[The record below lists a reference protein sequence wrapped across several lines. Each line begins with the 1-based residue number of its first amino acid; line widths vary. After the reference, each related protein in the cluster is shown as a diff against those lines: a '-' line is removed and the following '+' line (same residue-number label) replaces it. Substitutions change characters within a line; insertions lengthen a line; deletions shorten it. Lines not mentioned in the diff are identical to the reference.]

1 MNVKPVVKV
10 MNFHALLRVEASRAT
25 AERYATIAD
34 EIENM
39 MRIVFNNENL
49 KLDSKLII
57 PDKSLPPLKIY
68 IGSDFGFCGNVN
80 SSIGYAIDND
90 MTSEKIILGSR
101 VRTKKGIGLR
111 MSLEQFN
118 KDMSEV
124 QEYLNNAVR
133 GLKYSEIYL
142 VHNHYYNITTI
153 KFEEKKVFPLD
164 AEQTKKTKGKYVDF
178 ALEGDVAKLVQDMCI
193 SYLSYQLKVCTAS
206 SYAAENIMRQNA
218 TTESLK
224 KIDEIEIETIREERK
239 EKNQIS
245 FQKTI
250 DSYVK
255 QKSITKNKKI

>member
-10 MNFHALLRVEASRAT
+10 MNFHSLLRVEASRAT
-25 AERYATIAD
+25 AERYSTIAN

-49 KLDSKLII
+49 KLDRKLII

-68 IGSDFGFCGNVN
+68 IGSDFGFCGNIN
-80 SSIGYAIDND
+80 SSVSYAIDND
-90 MTSEKIILGSR
+90 DYSQKIIIGSR
-101 VRTKKGIGLR
+101 IRSKKEVNLR
-111 MSLEQFN
+111 MTIEEFNHDIGKVKDYLE
-118 KDMSEV
+118 D
-124 QEYLNNAVR
+124 AVR

-142 VHNHYYNITTI
+142 VYNHYHNISSI
-153 KFEEKKVFPLD
+153 KFEERKVFPLEE
-164 AEQTKKTKGKYVDF
+164 EQTKRIKGKYIDF

-193 SYLSYQLKVCTAS
+193 SYLTYQLKVVTAS
-206 SYAAENIMRQNA
+206 SYASENIMRQNA

-224 KIDEIEIETIREERK
+224 KIDEIELEELREERK

-255 QKSITKNKKI
+255 QKSIAKNKK